1 MSRQTLII
9 IVIAVLFGGAGL
21 WFFYF
26 QSSSSTDAT
35 PTDARAT
42 DQNISANPDVQRI
55 EQELVDLRRLKDLQ
69 LDTSILKN
77 QFLQSLEPL
86 KTPPSPPPVQN
97 NGTTTTLSPSY
108 TTPGRSNPF
117 LPF

>member
-1 MSRQTLII
+1 MSRQTFII
-9 IVIAVLFGGAGL
+9 IVIILVFGGAGL

-26 QSSSSTDAT
+26 QSSSSTQNS
-35 PTDARAT
+35 PTAEE
-42 DQNISANPDVQRI
+42 NVSSSNPDMQRI

-77 QFLQSLEPL
+77 QFLQSLEAL
-86 KTPPSPPPVQN
+86 PVLH
-97 NGTTTTLSPSY
+97 TSTS
-108 TTPGRSNPF
+108 TPGRANPF